1 MVNLKEFFFINNA
14 CDPINLDVK
23 WKVSICNNT
32 AKSETIN
39 GIREGSPSVFVTFEQ
54 TQWKY
59 DKKF

>member
-1 MVNLKEFFFINNA
+1 MSNERSRSVIILQK
-14 CDPINLDVK
+14 VK
-23 WKVSICNNT
+23 QSVS
-32 AKSETIN
+32 